1 MKTEVKP
8 TIAWLWDCFQKL
20 GAYIETEKFL
30 QSWGT
35 KGSDGLSHDGRNHSA
50 DEVELQSLRQQL
62 VERLDLIT
70 VGTPKKTRAYMLFG
84 FTGSNDEA
92 ISFIPRN
99 DHDEEFKPTIEQCKE
114 LSAIFAFCGWEL
126 GQRAKEAKGE

>member
-8 TIAWLWDCFQKL
+8 TIAWLWDRFQKL
-20 GAYIETEKFL
+20 GNYIETEKFL

-35 KGSDGLSHDGRNHSA
+35 KGSDGLSHDGRNHSE
-50 DEVELQSLRQQL
+50 DEIELQSLRQQL

-84 FTGSNDEA
+84 FTGANDEA

-99 DHDEEFKPTIEQCKE
+99 DHDGEFMPTIEQCNE
-114 LSAIFAFCGWEL
+114 LSAMFAFCGWEL
-126 GQRAKEAKGE
+126 EQREKEKKG

>member
-1 MKTEVKP
+1 MKTETPPPPP
-8 TIAWLWDCFQKL
+8 TIAELWELMTARLADANDDLF
-20 GAYIETEKFL
+20 YM
-30 QSWGT
+30 
-35 KGSDGLSHDGRNHSA
+35 SDRQFFRKEAESI
-50 DEVELQSLRQQL
+50 RQQL